1 MKLKLS
7 EPGVALSL
15 LVHGSLLALLIVNIP
30 WLADKPM
37 DEQMPEAVPIETIS
51 QSDFNQIM
59 KGEKSSKEVTK
70 TPVTKADKVAEADE
84 QHAEPPKPDVQKEAP
99 PPPPPKPAA
108 PTPPE
113 PTPPVPTPP
122 PPPPPPPPPQRP
134 DPTPPP
140 PLPPEAPT
148 PPVPTPPEPPQ
159 KPAPA
164 KPAPAKAA
172 PTAPVPPERD
182 PDAEVIRPAPPLPPK
197 PVPVPVP
204 VPTPPEPPKRAEVKP
219 PKPPVPTPPKVPE
232 VKVAEVKPP
241 KTRPVEKPDQLAKLL
256 DQAAAEP
263 QPEAKPEPKSEP
275 KPTPKPVHKAPAHAK
290 PAPSQREAAA
300 DGTAEPTDQK
310 AFDPTDISR
319 ILNSQPAGAPPSTGR
334 QVSKVASRGAT
345 SGTAPKMSPTQSDA
359 LDGLLAD
366 QFKQCWSYLGL
377 DHGRYIPEIKV
388 SYAEDGSLQSEPTL
402 LNRPSDPAARSLA
415 ESALRAVRQCN
426 PLHIPAQFSPFYEQW
441 RSRILR
447 FDPAEMAG

>member
-30 WLADKPM
+30 WLSDKPM
-37 DEQMPEAVPIETIS
+37 DDQMPEAVPIETIS
-51 QSDFNQIM
+51 QTDFNQIM
-59 KGEKSSKEVTK
+59 KGEKTSKDVTK
-70 TPVTKADKVAEADE
+70 TPTTRADKVAEAEE
-84 QHAEPPKPDVQKEAP
+84 QHSQPPVPEVQKETP

-108 PTPPE
+108 PTPPV
-113 PTPPVPTPP
+113 PTPPVPP
-122 PPPPPPPPPQRP
+122 PPPPPPPPERP
-134 DPTPPP
+134 DPAPTP

-148 PPVPTPPEPPQ
+148 PPEPTPPEPPQ

-164 KPAPAKAA
+164 KPAP
-172 PTAPVPPERD
+172 PAPVPPERD
-182 PDAEVIRPAPPLPPK
+182 PDAEVIKPAPPPPPK
-197 PVPVPVP
+197 PVPK
-204 VPTPPEPPKRAEVKP
+204 PPEPPKRAEVKP
-219 PKPPVPTPPKVPE
+219 PPKPVPTPPKIP
-232 VKVAEVKPP
+232 EVKPP
-241 KTRPVEKPDQLAKLL
+241 KTHPVDKPDQLAKLL
-256 DQAAAEP
+256 DQTAAEP
-263 QPEAKPEPKSEP
+263 QPEAKPAPQ
-275 KPTPKPVHKAPAHAK
+275 KPAHKAPAHAK

-300 DGTAEPTDQK
+300 EGTAEPSDAK

-334 QVSKVASRGAT
+334 QLSKTASRGAT
-345 SGTAPKMSPTQSDA
+345 SGNAPKMSPTQSDA

-377 DHGRYIPEIKV
+377 DHGHYIPEIKV

-426 PLHIPAQFSPFYEQW
+426 PLHIPAQFAPFYEQW

>member
-7 EPGVALSL
+7 EPGVAISL
-15 LVHGSLLALLIVNIP
+15 LAHGSLLALLILNIP
-30 WLADKPM
+30 WLADKPA
-37 DEQMPEAVPIETIS
+37 DDNMPEAVPIETIS

-59 KGEKSSKEVTK
+59 KGEKSSKDVTK
-70 TPVTKADKVAEADE
+70 EPVTKVDKVAQAEE

-108 PTPPE
+108 PTPPVPVP
-113 PTPPVPTPP
+113 PTPAPP
-122 PPPPPPPPPQRP
+122 PPPPPPEPPQRP

-140 PLPPEAPT
+140 PLPPEVPT
-148 PPVPTPPEPPQ
+148 PPVPTPAP

-164 KPAPAKAA
+164 KPAP
-172 PTAPVPPERD
+172 PAPVPPERD
-182 PDAEVIRPAPPLPPK
+182 PDAEVIKPAPPPK
-197 PVPVPVP
+197 PVPTPPQPPKHVEAKPKP
-204 VPTPPEPPKRAEVKP
+204 VPTPPQPP
-219 PKPPVPTPPKVPE
+219 
-232 VKVAEVKPP
+232 KVAEVKPP
-241 KTRPVEKPDQLAKLL
+241 PKRPVDKPDPMAKLV
-256 DQAAAEP
+256 DETADT
-263 QPEAKPEPKSEP
+263 QPDP
-275 KPTPKPVHKAPAHAK
+275 KPAPAKPVHKAAHAK
-290 PAPSQREAAA
+290 PAAAPRETAAA
-300 DGTAEPTDQK
+300 EGTAEPTDQK

-319 ILNSQPAGAPPSTGR
+319 ILNAQPAGAPPSTGR
-334 QVSKVASRGAT
+334 QLSKTASRGAT
-345 SGTAPKMSPTQSDA
+345 SGNAPKMSPTQSDA

-388 SYAEDGSLQSEPTL
+388 SYAEDGSLQNEPTL

-426 PLHIPAQFSPFYEQW
+426 PLHIPAQFAPFYDQW

>member
-37 DEQMPEAVPIETIS
+37 DDQMPEAVPIETIS

-59 KGEKSSKEVTK
+59 KGEKSSKDVTK
-70 TPVTKADKVAEADE
+70 TPVTKADKVAAADE
-84 QHAEPPKPDVQKEAP
+84 QHDEPPKPDVQKEVP
-99 PPPPPKPAA
+99 LPPPPKPAA
-108 PTPPE
+108 PTPPV

-122 PPPPPPPPPQRP
+122 VPPPPPPPRPQRP

-140 PLPPEAPT
+140 LPPEPPT

-164 KPAPAKAA
+164 KAA
-172 PTAPVPPERD
+172 PPAPVPPERD
-182 PDAEVIRPAPPLPPK
+182 PEAEVIKPAPPPPPK
-197 PVPVPVP
+197 PVPK
-204 VPTPPEPPKRAEVKP
+204 PPEPPKRAEVKP
-219 PKPPVPTPPKVPE
+219 PPKPVPTPPKVPE
-232 VKVAEVKPP
+232 VKPPP
-241 KTRPVEKPDQLAKLL
+241 KTRQVDKPDQLAKLL

-263 QPEAKPEPKSEP
+263 QPDP
-275 KPTPKPVHKAPAHAK
+275 KPAPQKPAHKAPAHAK
-290 PAPSQREAAA
+290 AAPSPHETAA
-300 DGTAEPTDQK
+300 DGTAEPSDQK

-319 ILNSQPAGAPPSTGR
+319 ILNAQPAGAPPSTGR
-334 QVSKVASRGAT
+334 QLSKAASRGAT

-388 SYAEDGSLQSEPTL
+388 SYAEDGSLQNEPTL
-402 LNRPSDPAARSLA
+402 LNRPSDPAARGLA

-426 PLHIPAQFSPFYEQW
+426 PLHIPSQFAPFYDQW